1 MTIIQY
7 KILNIKNATEIIGQ
21 NVVTKARMRKLLQI
35 ICEIVLLMS
44 EDYWNTTG
52 LFLKGK

>member
-1 MTIIQY
+1 MTIIRY

-21 NVVTKARMRKLLQI
+21 NVVTKARMRKQI
-35 ICEIVLLMS
+35 SCEKVLLMS

-52 LFLKGK
+52 FL